1 MPQVLGVLSIGT
13 AWRFADADARALEE
27 KERNEAGDSLTKSK
41 ASGGEV
47 GMPRLVSEHSAV
59 TGSGS
64 VNLSEAEPTI

>member
-1 MPQVLGVLSIGT
+1 MLCCVCACVMVDEMNPSTTTLVLLPYAPTCVP
-13 AWRFADADARALEE
+13 ACVP
-27 KERNEAGDSLTKSK
+27 AGRP
-41 ASGGEV
+41 AV